1 MKRHI
6 FQVVESETRIFLF
19 DNKKKQ
25 ENCKTEALPVKIK
38 SLYSE
43 IRVRK
48 LALLRLNRCTLLHI
62 VYPSLLHLN
71 IDSFA
76 FHLVFSH
83 FAFIFTLIDHFIF
96 FILATVSI
104 NCAS

>member
-25 ENCKTEALPVKIK
+25 ETVRRRPFPLKLRVYIH
-38 SLYSE
+38 